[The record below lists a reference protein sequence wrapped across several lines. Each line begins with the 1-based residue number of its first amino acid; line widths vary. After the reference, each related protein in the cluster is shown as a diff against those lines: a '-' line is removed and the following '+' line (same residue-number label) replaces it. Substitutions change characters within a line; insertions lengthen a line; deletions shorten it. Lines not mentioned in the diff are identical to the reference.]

1 MQLQFAF
8 FDFFGYAVTVSKFSE
23 LFSYAAAFF
32 FLPELILHKYSVE
45 GYSEHQKERNLRMQ
59 WNQRSMRYTSTRIP
73 THQDTDEES
82 CSVKR
87 RRGKTLSI
95 ERRATLSDRKRRA
108 NLSVRIRKVYSS
120 QRAKS
125 FAWRSRCRSRISCRP
140 VPISKATKSPSV
152 KIAREKKNIRHLKPL
167 AGTVMEKKIGRGLV
181 ARWLREITQLGM
193 SLCSPTITILHTS
206 ICRRQKMAGRKP
218 SLAPMP
224 LINQLH
230 FGCAQRGSV
239 TKVSNVQVSRRHK
252 ESSDNCSRGESW
264 PCVSLE
270 TKTES
275 LRSLENKPALQHTC
289 KKDC

>member
-87 RRGKTLSI
+87 RRGETLSI
-95 ERRATLSDRKRRA
+95 ERHATLSDRKRRA
-108 NLSVRIRKVYSS
+108 NKSVRIRKVYSS

-140 VPISKATKSPSV
+140 VPISKATKISSV
-152 KIAREKKNIRHLKPL
+152 KIAREKKKTTSQTIGR
-167 AGTVMEKKIGRGLV
+167 TVMEKKIGRGLV

-206 ICRRQKMAGRKP
+206 LCRRQKIAGRKP
-218 SLAPMP
+218 SLASMP

-239 TKVSNVQVSRRHK
+239 TKASNVQVSRRHK
-252 ESSDNCSRGESW
+252 ESSDNYSRGESW

-270 TKTES
+270 TETES

-289 KKDC
+289 KEDC